1 MTKIFAILSGAG
13 GYSGLVHPLRDK
25 VGAMIEKRIVVP
37 IMAIVL
43 MGALAACQ
51 PTVKIEAPD
60 KPIEINLNVKIEQ
73 EIRVKVDRE
82 LDDLLAEN
90 PDLF

>member
-1 MTKIFAILSGAG
+1 MLRQYDIDIRRRLVMPAVLAVAGLFAAG
-13 GYSGLVHPLRDK
+13 
-25 VGAMIEKRIVVP
+25 
-37 IMAIVL
+37 
-43 MGALAACQ
+43 CN

-73 EIRVKVDRE
+73 EVRVKVDRD

-90 PDLF
+90 PELF